1 VWIQWILRSVLYV
14 DEVVLKG
21 GNMGGNTRGGS
32 SWGVHMSNALKT
44 GLTAKQTALVDNLV
58 ATGCS
63 ITEAAVKAGY
73 AAGDSGRVTAS
84 KTLRLPHVQEYMMRC
99 VGEALGLNATVAAAK
114 LVQLARGA
122 KSEYVQL
129 EASKDILDRSGF
141 KAPDRHMHLHA
152 GEVSVTIDLS

>member
-1 VWIQWILRSVLYV
+1 
-14 DEVVLKG
+14 
-21 GNMGGNTRGGS
+21 
-32 SWGVHMSNALKT
+32 MSNAVKT

-99 VGEALGLNATVAAAK
+99 VGEALGP
-114 LVQLARGA
+114 R
-122 KSEYVQL
+122 
-129 EASKDILDRSGF
+129 ASMCS
-141 KAPDRHMHLHA
+141 
-152 GEVSVTIDLS
+152 